1 MKESIQCS
9 LSIFINM
16 RLFLL
21 LLLIPFTSSGQI
33 RIGKA
38 GDGWDLKIDSALTV
52 VKQTD
57 LQKFQLLDSV
67 CQEVSFWISDFSSNE
82 LVENKGRIYVSVKD
96 VKLGINNLACVLVH
110 ESLHLYFLRRGVQM
124 TPVEEENYCYRYEL
138 EFIQKL
144 TNPELWLKENALKHV
159 Q

>member
-1 MKESIQCS
+1 
-9 LSIFINM
+9 M

-33 RIGKA
+33 KIDKA

-52 VKQTD
+52 IKQTD
-57 LQKFQLLDSV
+57 PQKFQLLDSV

-110 ESLHLYFLRRGVQM
+110 ESLHLYFLRKGVQM
-124 TPVEEENYCYRYEL
+124 TPAEEENYCYRYEL

-144 TNPELWLKENALKHV
+144 KNPEPWLKENALKHI

>member
-33 RIGKA
+33 RIDKA

-57 LQKFQLLDSV
+57 PQKLQLLDSV

-110 ESLHLYFLRRGVQM
+110 ESLHLYFLRKGVQL
-124 TPVEEENYCYRYEL
+124 TPAEEENYCYRYEL

-144 TNPELWLKENALKHV
+144 KNPEPWLKENALKHI

>member
-1 MKESIQCS
+1 MV
-9 LSIFINM
+9 M

-21 LLLIPFTSSGQI
+21 LLLIPFTSLGQI
-33 RIGKA
+33 RIDKA

-52 VKQTD
+52 IKQTD
-57 LQKFQLLDSV
+57 PQKFQLLDSV

-110 ESLHLYFLRRGVQM
+110 ESLHLYFLRKRVQM
-124 TPVEEENYCYRYEL
+124 TPAEEENYCYRYEL

-144 TNPELWLKENALKHV
+144 KNPEPWLKENALKHI

>member
-9 LSIFINM
+9 LSIFIVM

-33 RIGKA
+33 RIDKA

-52 VKQTD
+52 IKQTD
-57 LQKFQLLDSV
+57 PQKFQLLDSV

-110 ESLHLYFLRRGVQM
+110 ESLHLYFLRKGVQL
-124 TPVEEENYCYRYEL
+124 TPAEEENYCYRYEL

-144 TNPELWLKENALKHV
+144 KNPEPWLKENALKHI

>member
-1 MKESIQCS
+1 MKESTQCS
-9 LSIFINM
+9 LSIFIVM

-33 RIGKA
+33 RIDKA

-52 VKQTD
+52 IKQTD
-57 LQKFQLLDSV
+57 PQKFQLLDSV

-96 VKLGINNLACVLVH
+96 VRLGINNLACVLVH
-110 ESLHLYFLRRGVQM
+110 ESLHLYFLRRGVQL
-124 TPVEEENYCYRYEL
+124 TPAEEENYCYRYEL

-144 TNPELWLKENALKHV
+144 TNPEPWLKANVLKHI

>member
-1 MKESIQCS
+1 
-9 LSIFINM
+9 M

-33 RIGKA
+33 RIDKA

-57 LQKFQLLDSV
+57 PQKLQLLDSV

-110 ESLHLYFLRRGVQM
+110 ESLHLYFLRKGVQL
-124 TPVEEENYCYRYEL
+124 TPAEEENYCYRYEL

-144 TNPELWLKENALKHV
+144 KNPEPWLKENALKHI

>member
-1 MKESIQCS
+1 
-9 LSIFINM
+9 M

-33 RIGKA
+33 RIDKA
-38 GDGWDLKIDSALTV
+38 GDGWDLKTDSALTV
-52 VKQTD
+52 IKQTD
-57 LQKFQLLDSV
+57 PQKFQLLDSV
-67 CQEVSFWISDFSSNE
+67 CQEVSFWISNFSSNE
-82 LVENKGRIYVSVKD
+82 LVGKEGRIYVSTKD

-124 TPVEEENYCYRYEL
+124 TPAEEENYCYRYEL

-144 TNPELWLKENALKHV
+144 ANPEPWLKENALKHI

>member
-1 MKESIQCS
+1 
-9 LSIFINM
+9 M

-21 LLLIPFTSSGQI
+21 LLLIPFTSLGQI
-33 RIGKA
+33 RIDKA

-52 VKQTD
+52 IKQTD
-57 LQKFQLLDSV
+57 PQKFQLLDSV

-110 ESLHLYFLRRGVQM
+110 ESLHLYFLRKGVQL
-124 TPVEEENYCYRYEL
+124 TPAEEENYCYRYEL

-144 TNPELWLKENALKHV
+144 KNPEPWLKENALKHI

>member
-1 MKESIQCS
+1 MKESTQCS
-9 LSIFINM
+9 LSIFIIM

-33 RIGKA
+33 RIDKA

-52 VKQTD
+52 IKQTD
-57 LQKFQLLDSV
+57 PQKFQLLDSV

-96 VKLGINNLACVLVH
+96 VRLGINNLACVLVH
-110 ESLHLYFLRRGVQM
+110 ESLHLYFLRRGVQL
-124 TPVEEENYCYRYEL
+124 TPAEEENYCYRYEL

-144 TNPELWLKENALKHV
+144 TNPEPWLKANALKHI

>member
-1 MKESIQCS
+1 MKESIECS

-21 LLLIPFTSSGQI
+21 LLLMPFTSSGQI
-33 RIGKA
+33 RIDKA

-52 VKQTD
+52 IKQTD
-57 LQKFQLLDSV
+57 PQKFQLLDSV
-67 CQEVSFWISDFSSNE
+67 CQEVSFWISNFSSNE
-82 LVENKGRIYVSVKD
+82 LVGKTGRIYVSTKD
-96 VKLGINNLACVLVH
+96 IKLGINNLACVLIH
-110 ESLHLYFLRRGVQM
+110 ESLHLYFLRKGVKM

-138 EFIQKL
+138 EFIEKL
-144 TNPELWLKENALKHV
+144 TNPEPWLKENALKYI

>member
-1 MKESIQCS
+1 
-9 LSIFINM
+9 M

-33 RIGKA
+33 RIDKA

-52 VKQTD
+52 IKQTD
-57 LQKFQLLDSV
+57 PQKFQLLDSV
-67 CQEVSFWISDFSSNE
+67 CQKVSFWISDFSSNE
-82 LVENKGRIYVSVKD
+82 LVEKEGRIYVSVKD

-124 TPVEEENYCYRYEL
+124 TPAEEENYCYRYEL

-144 TNPELWLKENALKHV
+144 KNPEPWLKENALKHI

>member
-1 MKESIQCS
+1 MI
-9 LSIFINM
+9 M

-33 RIGKA
+33 RIDKA

-52 VKQTD
+52 IKQTD
-57 LQKFQLLDSV
+57 PQKFQLLDSV

-124 TPVEEENYCYRYEL
+124 TPAEEENYCYRYEL

-144 TNPELWLKENALKHV
+144 KNPEPWLKENALKHI

>member
-1 MKESIQCS
+1 
-9 LSIFINM
+9 M

-33 RIGKA
+33 RIDKA

-52 VKQTD
+52 IKQTD
-57 LQKFQLLDSV
+57 PQKFQLLDSV

-124 TPVEEENYCYRYEL
+124 TPAEEENYCYRYEL

-144 TNPELWLKENALKHV
+144 KNPEPWLKENALKHI

>member
-1 MKESIQCS
+1 
-9 LSIFINM
+9 M

-21 LLLIPFTSSGQI
+21 LLLIPFTSLGQI
-33 RIGKA
+33 RIDKA

-52 VKQTD
+52 IKQTD
-57 LQKFQLLDSV
+57 PQKFQLLDSV

-96 VKLGINNLACVLVH
+96 VRLGINNLACVLVH
-110 ESLHLYFLRRGVQM
+110 ESLHLYFLRKGVQL
-124 TPVEEENYCYRYEL
+124 TPAEEENYCYRYEL

-144 TNPELWLKENALKHV
+144 KNPEPWLKENALKHI

>member
-1 MKESIQCS
+1 MKESTQCS
-9 LSIFINM
+9 LSIFIIM

-21 LLLIPFTSSGQI
+21 LLLIPFTSLGQI
-33 RIGKA
+33 RIDKA

-52 VKQTD
+52 IKQTD
-57 LQKFQLLDSV
+57 PQKFQLLDSV

-96 VKLGINNLACVLVH
+96 ARLGINNLACVLVH
-110 ESLHLYFLRRGVQM
+110 ESLHLYFLRRGVQL
-124 TPVEEENYCYRYEL
+124 TPAEEENYCYRYEL

-144 TNPELWLKENALKHV
+144 TNPEPWLKANVLKHI

>member
-1 MKESIQCS
+1 
-9 LSIFINM
+9 M

-33 RIGKA
+33 RIDKA

-52 VKQTD
+52 IKQTD
-57 LQKFQLLDSV
+57 LQKYQLLDNV
-67 CQEVSFWISDFSSNE
+67 CQEVSFWISNFSSNE
-82 LVENKGRIYVSVKD
+82 LVGKEGRIYVSTKD

-110 ESLHLYFLRRGVQM
+110 ESLHLYFLRKGVQI
-124 TPVEEENYCYRYEL
+124 TPAEEENYCYRYEL
-138 EFIQKL
+138 EFIEKL
-144 TNPELWLKENALKHV
+144 INPEPWLKENALKHI

>member
-1 MKESIQCS
+1 
-9 LSIFINM
+9 M

-33 RIGKA
+33 RIDKA

-52 VKQTD
+52 IKQTD
-57 LQKFQLLDSV
+57 PQKFQLLDSV

-96 VKLGINNLACVLVH
+96 VRLGINNLACVLVH

-124 TPVEEENYCYRYEL
+124 TPAEEENYCYKYEL

-144 TNPELWLKENALKHV
+144 TNPEPWLKANALKHI

>member
-1 MKESIQCS
+1 MV
-9 LSIFINM
+9 M
-16 RLFLL
+16 RLLLL

-33 RIGKA
+33 RIDKA

-52 VKQTD
+52 IKQTD
-57 LQKFQLLDSV
+57 PQKFQLLDSV

-96 VKLGINNLACVLVH
+96 VRLGINNLACVLVH
-110 ESLHLYFLRRGVQM
+110 ESLHLYFLRKGVQM
-124 TPVEEENYCYRYEL
+124 TPAEEENYCYRYEL

-144 TNPELWLKENALKHV
+144 KNPEPWLKENALKHI

>member
-1 MKESIQCS
+1 
-9 LSIFINM
+9 M

-33 RIGKA
+33 RIDKA

-52 VKQTD
+52 IKQTD
-57 LQKFQLLDSV
+57 PQKFQLLDSV
-67 CQEVSFWISDFSSNE
+67 CQEVSFWISNFSSNE

-110 ESLHLYFLRRGVQM
+110 ESLHLYFLRKGVQM
-124 TPVEEENYCYRYEL
+124 TPAEEENYCYRYEL

-144 TNPELWLKENALKHV
+144 KNPEPWLKENALKHI

>member
-1 MKESIQCS
+1 
-9 LSIFINM
+9 M

-33 RIGKA
+33 RIDKA

-52 VKQTD
+52 IKQTD
-57 LQKFQLLDSV
+57 PQKFQLLDSV

-110 ESLHLYFLRRGVQM
+110 ESLHLYFLRKGVQL
-124 TPVEEENYCYRYEL
+124 TPAEEENYCYRYEL

-144 TNPELWLKENALKHV
+144 KNPEPWLKENALKHI

>member
-1 MKESIQCS
+1 MKESTQCS

-21 LLLIPFTSSGQI
+21 LLLMPFTSSGQI
-33 RIGKA
+33 RIDKA

-52 VKQTD
+52 IKQTD
-57 LQKFQLLDSV
+57 SQKFQLLDSV

-110 ESLHLYFLRRGVQM
+110 ESLHLYFLRKGVQM
-124 TPVEEENYCYRYEL
+124 TPAEEENYCYRYEL

-144 TNPELWLKENALKHV
+144 TNPEPWLKANILKHI

>member
-1 MKESIQCS
+1 MKESTQCS
-9 LSIFINM
+9 LSIFIVM

-21 LLLIPFTSSGQI
+21 LLLIPFTSLGQI
-33 RIGKA
+33 RIDKA

-52 VKQTD
+52 IKQTD
-57 LQKFQLLDSV
+57 SQKYQLLDSV

-82 LVENKGRIYVSVKD
+82 LVEKEGRIYVSVKD

-110 ESLHLYFLRRGVQM
+110 ESLHLYFLRKGVQM
-124 TPVEEENYCYRYEL
+124 TPTEEENYCYKYEL

-144 TNPELWLKENALKHV
+144 INPEPWLKENALKHI

>member
-1 MKESIQCS
+1 MKESTQCS
-9 LSIFINM
+9 LSIFIVM

-33 RIGKA
+33 KIDKA

-52 VKQTD
+52 IKQTD
-57 LQKFQLLDSV
+57 PQKFQLLDSV

-82 LVENKGRIYVSVKD
+82 LVENKGRIYVSIKD
-96 VKLGINNLACVLVH
+96 VRLGINNLACVLVH

-124 TPVEEENYCYRYEL
+124 TPAEEESYCYRYEL

-144 TNPELWLKENALKHV
+144 TNPEPWLKENALKHI